1 MATALITGA
10 TAGIGHA
17 FARRLAADGHDLVL
31 VARDYERL
39 ERTAKEL
46 HEQYGIDADVLV
58 ADLVE
63 DEGLELVEARLRDRD
78 RPIDML
84 INNAGFS
91 VNRRFIRGDI
101 EGEERMLRILV
112 LAVMR
117 LTHAALPGMIDR
129 GHGGIINVSSVAA
142 FIPQGTYS
150 AHKAWVN
157 SFSRSIATDLA
168 GTGVAVLVLCPG
180 FTRTEFHE
188 RAAIDMSKMPRYMWL
203 EADLVVDQGLK
214 ALSKDAIVCV
224 PGPQYKVIATI
235 ARFFP
240 VRALSRYS
248 ARFRGAR
255 RSTDSRSSVR
265 PR

>member
-1 MATALITGA
+1 MSTALITGA

-46 HEQYGIDADVLV
+46 HELYGIHAEVLV

-63 DEGLELVEARLRDRD
+63 DEGLDLVAARLDDRD
-78 RPIDML
+78 RPIDLL

-101 EGEERMLRILV
+101 EGEERMLRVLV

-117 LTHAALPGMIDR
+117 LTHAALPGMMER
-129 GHGGIINVSSVAA
+129 KHGGIINVSSVAA

-150 AHKAWVN
+150 AAKAWVN
-157 SFSRSIATDLA
+157 SFSRSIATDLT
-168 GTGVAVLVLCPG
+168 GTGVRVLVLCPG

-188 RAAIDMSKMPRYMWL
+188 RAAIDMTKMPDYMWL
-203 EADLVVDQGLK
+203 DADMVVDQGLK
-214 ALSKDAIVCV
+214 ALAKDLIVCV
-224 PGPQYKVIATI
+224 PGLQYKTIVGI

-240 VRALSRYS
+240 IRALSKYS

-255 RSTDSRSSVR
+255 RSTDSRSVR